1 MVIITP
7 MKKTNVPPPVKAKDV
22 IAEAQ
27 AKAKEEAAIALD
39 KTFAHLGAHPPAHL
53 PPLRGLGST
62 PACIRRRRYVAA
74 AGR

>member
-27 AKAKEEAAIALD
+27 AKAKEEAAIDLD

-53 PPLRGLGST
+53 PRSGALVA

>member
-27 AKAKEEAAIALD
+27 AKAKEEAAIDLD
-39 KTFAHLGAHPPAHL
+39 KTFAHLGAHPPHTCPRSGA
-53 PPLRGLGST
+53 S
-62 PACIRRRRYVAA
+62 VA
-74 AGR
+74 RMHP